1 MAEFKIPTEIVTLP
15 SKGLLYPKE
24 SPLSAGE
31 IEMKYMTAKEEDILT
46 NANYLRN
53 GTVLDKLLQALIIDD
68 INYNDLL
75 IGDKNAIMVAAR
87 ILGYGKYYTINHN
100 GKEVIVDLSQLKDKT
115 LNEELFK
122 IGINEFTF
130 EGLITSF
137 NFTYT
142 SDATIEANI
151 SLTGTSNVYT
161 DVSMYLSTPN
171 KKEDNPKKDPKI
183 VMDPV
188 IGPTYQTTAVTSGAS
203 GTPGTST
210 TQSFAARAEFYDQLY
225 NRFETLINDFCTS
238 LAGDETAGPLI
249 KDQFQILIPFTLPK
263 STVKNPT
270 DHYILA
276 GQQYLPKLQETDIPE
291 IKDTFKLDPNS
302 LLSEATQK
310 LNFLQTWNKNN

>member
-75 IGDKNAIMVAAR
+75 IGDKNAIMIAAR
-87 ILGYGKYYTINHN
+87 ILGYGKDYTINHN

-130 EGLITSF
+130 DLPKSGNVVTFKLLTHGDEKKIEAEIKGLQKIKPDSSPDVTTRLKYMITSVNGEREQKSIRDFIDTYLLAPDARALRQYYNQISPDINLKFIPDDENYTGEGIDIPISF
-137 NFTYT
+137 NFFW
-142 SDATIEANI
+142 
-151 SLTGTSNVYT
+151 
-161 DVSMYLSTPN
+161 P
-171 KKEDNPKKDPKI
+171 
-183 VMDPV
+183 
-188 IGPTYQTTAVTSGAS
+188 
-203 GTPGTST
+203 
-210 TQSFAARAEFYDQLY
+210 
-225 NRFETLINDFCTS
+225 DF
-238 LAGDETAGPLI
+238 G
-249 KDQFQILIPFTLPK
+249 
-263 STVKNPT
+263 V
-270 DHYILA
+270 
-276 GQQYLPKLQETDIPE
+276 
-291 IKDTFKLDPNS
+291 
-302 LLSEATQK
+302 
-310 LNFLQTWNKNN
+310 